1 MTQEPLPGA
10 STALTMGILSL
21 VGTLVCCGPFGA
33 IFGVIGLNYARK
45 AERFYREE
53 PGRFTGYENIKSARI
68 LSYIGIGLALLMLI
82 FYILAFGVVIALITT
97 ENMNAYSWSF

>member
-21 VGTLVCCGPFGA
+21 VGTLLCCGPFGA
-33 IFGVIGLNYARK
+33 IFGIIGLNNARK
-45 AERFYREE
+45 AERLYREE
-53 PGRFTGYENIKSARI
+53 PGRFSGFENLKSARI

-97 ENMNAYSWSF
+97 GNMNA

>member
-33 IFGVIGLNYARK
+33 IFGIIGLNNARK
-45 AERFYREE
+45 AERLYREE
-53 PGRFTGYENIKSARI
+53 PGRFSGYENIKSARI

-97 ENMNAYSWSF
+97 GNINA

>member
-33 IFGVIGLNYARK
+33 IFGIIGLNNARK
-45 AERFYREE
+45 AERLYREA
-53 PGRFTGYENIKSARI
+53 PDRYYGYENLKSARV
-68 LSYIGIGLALLMLI
+68 LSYIGIVLALLLLV
-82 FYILAFGVVIALITT
+82 FFILFFGVIVALVTT
-97 ENMNAYSWSF
+97 GNMNL

>member
-33 IFGVIGLNYARK
+33 IFGIIGLNHARK
-45 AERFYREE
+45 AETFYREDPE
-53 PGRFTGYENIKSARI
+53 RYSGYDTLKSARI
-68 LSYIGIGLALLMLI
+68 LSYIGIGLALLMLV
-82 FYILAFGVVIALITT
+82 FYILFFGVIIALITT
-97 ENMNAYSWSF
+97 GNMNF